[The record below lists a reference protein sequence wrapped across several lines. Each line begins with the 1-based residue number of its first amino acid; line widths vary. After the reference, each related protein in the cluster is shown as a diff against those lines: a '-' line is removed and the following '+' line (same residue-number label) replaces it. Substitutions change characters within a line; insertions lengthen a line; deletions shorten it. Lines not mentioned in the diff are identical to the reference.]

1 MEENGLQ
8 SVNSSS
14 FELYYVELIFK
25 TGIIGTLIFFG
36 YLLYNFIKL
45 LLLIF
50 KKGLKENDEQ
60 ILVGWTIGT
69 MSILA
74 SSITNPYIAGL
85 SVFFVLV
92 MEVYLIQL
100 YDIKE

>member
-1 MEENGLQ
+1 M
-8 SVNSSS
+8 
-14 FELYYVELIFK
+14 
-25 TGIIGTLIFFG
+25 
-36 YLLYNFIKL
+36 YLHTPLFHSLFIKL
-45 LLLIF
+45 LLILF
-50 KKGLKENDEQ
+50 KKGLKQRDEQ
-60 ILVGWTIGT
+60 MFVGWTIGT

-100 YDIKE
+100 YDKRI

>member
-1 MEENGLQ
+1 MKCFRGDNK
-8 SVNSSS
+8 V
-14 FELYYVELIFK
+14 
-25 TGIIGTLIFFG
+25 
-36 YLLYNFIKL
+36 YNFIKL
-45 LLLIF
+45 LLILF
-50 KKGLKENDEQ
+50 KKGLKQRDEQ
-60 ILVGWTIGT
+60 MLVGWTIGT

-100 YDIKE
+100 YDKRI

>member
-1 MEENGLQ
+1 
-8 SVNSSS
+8 
-14 FELYYVELIFK
+14 
-25 TGIIGTLIFFG
+25 
-36 YLLYNFIKL
+36 
-45 LLLIF
+45 
-50 KKGLKENDEQ
+50 
-60 ILVGWTIGT
+60 

-100 YDIKE
+100 YDLKY

>member
-1 MEENGLQ
+1 M
-8 SVNSSS
+8 
-14 FELYYVELIFK
+14 LI
-25 TGIIGTLIFFG
+25 L
-36 YLLYNFIKL
+36 
-45 LLLIF
+45 F
-50 KKGLKENDEQ
+50 KKGLRERDEQ
-60 ILVGWTIGT
+60 MLVGWTIGT

-100 YDIKE
+100 YD